1 MFALSVFYVLIILKI
16 ILPHTPVDCLVPP
29 PGCAPPELETTGIRP
44 CPENP
49 APNSM
54 GFLPTVSLKTP
65 ASSCLWNQPCIFCDH
80 VVTKEGQTR
89 KHLRISF
96 LIDVQGITIF
106 TFLIIRLKCI
116 ILHSKIY
123 IYCLFSWGFPPKE
136 IFFHF

>member
-1 MFALSVFYVLIILKI
+1 M
-16 ILPHTPVDCLVPP
+16 
-29 PGCAPPELETTGIRP
+29 
-44 CPENP
+44 
-49 APNSM
+49 
-54 GFLPTVSLKTP
+54 
-65 ASSCLWNQPCIFCDH
+65 
-80 VVTKEGQTR
+80 KEGQTR

-136 IFFHF
+136 MFFHFKVSILKVMEIFWKLLERFRNPQTKGKNMLQANLPTLYGNICYVLLRKLVKYFSS